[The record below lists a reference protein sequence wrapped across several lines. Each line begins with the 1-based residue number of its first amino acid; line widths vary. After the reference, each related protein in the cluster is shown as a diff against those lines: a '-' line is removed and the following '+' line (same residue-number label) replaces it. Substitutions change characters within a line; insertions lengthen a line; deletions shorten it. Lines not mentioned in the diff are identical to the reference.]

1 MGGGNGD
8 FGGDGITVTK
18 MERRLSMKHGWEYKK
33 LGDFITEYSV
43 KNKGNETI
51 PVYSVTN
58 SQGFCKEYFSK
69 EVASQDKSTYKIVPY
84 GCFAYNP
91 SRINVGSIDWQDK
104 EERVIVSPL
113 YNVFSVSE
121 KLNQDYLLYF
131 IKSKGT
137 MELINA
143 QATGTVRLNLKLS
156 MLKEF
161 QIPIPSLHQQQSIV
175 SELDKINELIRL
187 KKEQLGDYEK
197 LAQSLFY
204 EMFGDPVENEKGWEV
219 KKLGDITKIGTGS
232 TPSRNN
238 NDYYQGTIP
247 WVKSTE
253 VCNCVIDSTEEHI
266 SELALN
272 ETNCTIYPKNSIL
285 IAMYGQGK
293 TRGQVAI
300 LNIEATTNQAVAAI
314 QPCEICNKIYMFQY
328 LRLMY
333 ETIRCMA
340 RGGNQANL
348 NLSLVKSINIPLPP
362 LSLQNLFAQRIELI
376 EQQKAEIKSTIADL
390 ETLLASRMQYW
401 FFGF

>member
-1 MGGGNGD
+1 
-8 FGGDGITVTK
+8 
-18 MERRLSMKHGWEYKK
+18 MKHGWEYKK

-197 LAQSLFY
+197 LAQSLYY
-204 EMFGDPVENEKGWEV
+204 EMFGDPVENEKEWEV